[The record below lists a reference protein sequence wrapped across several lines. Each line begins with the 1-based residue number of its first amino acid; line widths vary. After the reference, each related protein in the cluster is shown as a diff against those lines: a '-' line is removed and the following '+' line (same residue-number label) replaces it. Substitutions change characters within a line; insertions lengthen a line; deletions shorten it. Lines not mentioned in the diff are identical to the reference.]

1 MDRSLFTAKF
11 KRDYVA
17 ASAVVIFFFIVL
29 SELTLAVGIPG
40 YLLKSDIWAL
50 QIQRQNLIEK
60 FDSLRNTVAKAKIKD
75 TAAEEECKLVGWTLN
90 MMANYLRLSRDRIS
104 SEQIVELNAD
114 LISLQQVI
122 GRLNQNKPYSLEI
135 ELDPANFIREQCR
148 KLSGAPENR

>member
-29 SELTLAVGIPG
+29 SEITLAIGIPG

-60 FDSLRNTVAKAKIKD
+60 FDLLRHSVGKAKIKD
-75 TAAEEECKLVGWTLN
+75 TAADEENKLVIWTLN
-90 MMANYLRLSRDRIS
+90 MMANYLRTSRDRLKA
-104 SEQIVELNAD
+104 EQINALNAD
-114 LISLQQVI
+114 LTSLQLIAGKLAHDQ
-122 GRLNQNKPYSLEI
+122 PYSREI
-135 ELDPANFIREQCR
+135 KLDTTGFMQDQCR
-148 KLSGAPENR
+148 KLTATPEKR